1 MNIGFHSFY
10 QVYNK
15 NRMFLDASSPIGDDL
30 MYPFVYL
37 GNYLRGEGHSIS
49 TIDMEPLGNYDAIVF
64 FDYPTKLNSFFRKLI
79 SMPGAPPLY
88 LVIFEPSTIRPDNW
102 DTNNHKYFEKIFTSN
117 LRFIDNKKYFSLQIP
132 FKIEKDLKNFAIEK
146 TKFCTLIASNK
157 YSNGL
162 GELYSERRRAIR
174 WFEKHHPSEFDL
186 YGVDWDR
193 LFSPAFGRLNFLL
206 SAIYKRASW
215 LPRFNLYSSYG
226 GRISQKRNTL
236 CQYKFS
242 ICFENAVVSGWVT
255 EKILDCFM
263 AGVVP
268 VYLGAPEIE
277 TLIPPETFIDM
288 RKFSSYEDL
297 YQYLSSMGNEEYRG
311 YLSAIIDFLG
321 SQKINPWTSQ
331 NFAKTLERNLV
342 HA

>member
-10 QVYNK
+10 RVYNK

-37 GNYLRGEGHSIS
+37 GEYLKNRGHTIS
-49 TIDMEPLGNYDAIVF
+49 TIDMEPLEQYDAIIF
-64 FDYPTKLNSFFRKLI
+64 FDYPTKLNSLFRKLI

-88 LVIFEPSTIRPDNW
+88 LVIFEPSIIRPDNW
-102 DTNNHKYFEKIFTSN
+102 DINNHKYFKKIFTSN
-117 LRFIDNKKYFSLQIP
+117 LNFIDNKRYFSLQIP
-132 FKIEKDLKNFAIEK
+132 FKIEKDLKYFSIEK
-146 TKFCTLIASNK
+146 PNFCVLIASNK
-157 YSNGL
+157 YSNGY
-162 GELYSERRRAIR
+162 GELYSERRKVIR
-174 WFEKHHPSEFDL
+174 WFEKHHASEFDL

-193 LFSPAFGRLNFLL
+193 LFFPAFGRLNFLL
-206 SAIYKRASW
+206 SAIYKRVSW
-215 LPRFNLYSSYG
+215 LPRFNLYPSYR

-236 CQYKFS
+236 CRYKFS

-277 TLIPPETFIDM
+277 SLIPPDTFIDM

-297 YQYLSSMGNEEYRG
+297 YQYLHSMDSQVYQEYLR
-311 YLSAIIDFLG
+311 AIADFLS
-321 SQKINPWTSQ
+321 SQKINPWTSM
-331 NFAKTLERNLV
+331 NFAKTLERSLV
-342 HA
+342 HG